1 MKNIAVFASHNGS
14 GFDTI
19 VEAIKANILPI
30 NISLVVSN
38 NTNSPVLQK
47 AKANNIKNYIVNQKT
62 ASDINARLIELLK
75 QNECEY
81 IFLSGY
87 MKKLD
92 SCITDNFKVLN
103 THPALLPKH
112 GGEGMYGK
120 HVHQAVIASEDTIS
134 GVTIHEVNSEYDS
147 GEIILQKE
155 LHLSEDETVES
166 LELKI
171 KKLEKVAIVDGL
183 LKYLSIS

>member
-155 LHLSEDETVES
+155 IHLSEDETVES

>member
-19 VEAIKANILPI
+19 IEAIQANTLPI
-30 NISLVVSN
+30 NISLVISN

-47 AKANNIKNYIVNQKT
+47 ATDKNIKSYIVNQKNT
-62 ASDINARLIELLK
+62 PDINARLIELLK

-103 THPALLPKH
+103 THPALLPKY

-120 HVHQAVIASEDTIS
+120 HVHEAVIASSDKIS

-155 LHLSEDETVES
+155 LYLSQNETVET

-171 KKLEKVAIVDGL
+171 KQLEKVAIVDGL